1 MKTQQLIIIFLLVR
15 MYLFEEFMTGK
26 NVDSQLEVNDYD
38 LVYIRN
44 NAVVYLFKYIIVLK
58 IIR

>member
-1 MKTQQLIIIFLLVR
+1 MNTQQLIIIFLLVR